1 MSVREQRYILIDR
14 DGVVNQRAAHG
25 CVRSWSEFEF
35 LPHVLEALQLLSE
48 NNFTTLVMS
57 HQPGIAQ
64 GMMTGHDLELLTRR
78 VLLEVAL
85 SGGRIGKVY
94 YCTHGVEDGCNCKS
108 PRPGLLLRAKAEH
121 YFYAPET
128 YMISESIE
136 DLAAAARIGCPG
148 ILIRRDAFLTGEFEE
163 RDSLKIASSLYD
175 AVRRLVL
182 GGESAPRLD
191 AKPKA
196 TGELVLTLS

>member
-25 CVRSWSEFEF
+25 CVRNWCEFEF
-35 LPHVLEALQLLSE
+35 LPHVLEALRLLGE

-64 GMMTGHDLELLTRR
+64 GLLTGHDLELLTRR
-78 VLLEVAL
+78 FLLEVAL

-94 YCTHGVEDGCNCKS
+94 YCTHGAEDGCNCKS
-108 PRPGLLLRAKAEH
+108 PRPGLPLRAKAEH
-121 YFYAPET
+121 SFYAPET
-128 YMISESIE
+128 RMISESIE

-148 ILIRRDAFLTGEFEE
+148 ILIQRDAFLTGESED
-163 RDSLKIASSLYD
+163 RGSLKVASSLYD
-175 AVRRLVL
+175 AVTRLVL
-182 GGESAPRLD
+182 GSDTEPRLD
-191 AKPKA
+191 PKPKE
-196 TGELVLTLS
+196 TGEMVLALS